1 MSNGM
6 FLILVGAALLL
17 VGVVLARLTRRPLA
31 LFPLLAVGALA
42 LLDGVVLPLDADEGW
57 LTSFEQAQV
66 QAKQQGKPL
75 VVDAWATWCPAC
87 LELGK
92 LTFRDDVVREK
103 LEGFVR
109 VKVDMTK
116 MDAPENQKLWDTY
129 AIPGLPWVAFFGPDG
144 KLKTEHTLGGFEE
157 APAFAARLDRVLGRA
172 TDAAPA
178 DQSLAARM
186 ASSGL
191 LLTLLF
197 VFVAGIG
204 VSLTPCVYPLIPIT
218 MSVIGAR
225 KTSGLRQRLALSFTF
240 VGGLALMY
248 TALGLVAGLTGAG
261 LGTAMQNPWVT
272 GAIGALFAA
281 MALSYLGLF
290 TLQLPGAL
298 QDRLS
303 GAGGAGYVGAL
314 VLGLVSG
321 LVAAPCAG
329 PVTLAILAHIAKT
342 RDPAIGVG
350 LMLAFSLGL
359 GLIFVVI
366 GASTEVTRKLPRSG
380 PWMDVLKLVFA
391 VVLFALGFYYLGLAI
406 PALNAPFEWVAAAN
420 PLA

>member
-6 FLILVGAALLL
+6 FLVLVGAAVLL
-17 VGVVLARLTRRPLA
+17 VGVVLARLIRRPVL

-42 LLDGVVLPLDADEGW
+42 LLDGVVLPLDAEKGW
-57 LTSFEQAQV
+57 LTSLEQARV
-66 QAKQQGKPL
+66 QATRQGKPL
-75 VVDAWATWCPAC
+75 VVDAWARWCAAC
-87 LELGK
+87 LELGRI
-92 LTFRDDVVREK
+92 TFPDDAVHAR
-103 LEGFVR
+103 LEEFVR
-109 VKVDMTK
+109 VKVD

-129 AIPGLPWVAFFGPDG
+129 EIPGLPWVAFFGPDG
-144 KLKTEHTLGGFEE
+144 TLKKEHTLGGFEE
-157 APAFAARLDRVLGRA
+157 PPAFAARLDRVLGRA
-172 TDAAPA
+172 ADAAPGEV
-178 DQSLAARM
+178 SLAARM

-197 VFVAGIG
+197 VFVAGVG

-225 KTSGLRQRLALSFTF
+225 KTSGLGQRLALSFTF

-248 TALGLVAGLTGAG
+248 TGMGLVAGLTGAG

-272 GAIGALFAA
+272 GAIGTLFAA

-290 TLQLPGAL
+290 TLQLPGGL

-303 GAGGAGYVGAL
+303 GAGGAGYAGAL

-391 VVLFALGFYYLGLAI
+391 VVLFALGCYYLGLAI

-420 PLA
+420 PFA